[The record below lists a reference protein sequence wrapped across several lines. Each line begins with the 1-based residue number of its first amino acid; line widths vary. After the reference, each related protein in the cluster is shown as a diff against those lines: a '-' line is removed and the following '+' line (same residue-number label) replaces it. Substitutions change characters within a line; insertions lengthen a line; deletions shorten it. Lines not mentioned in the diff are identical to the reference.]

1 MSHSVSSNVRGQV
14 FLRTVRLP
22 DARILPQDLTLNE
35 LAKQEMMER
44 TIVRIGGEPPE
55 PVDPNELE
63 CSLCRMPFLVM
74 AGRECLFGP
83 FECGTRVYLPQN
95 VTRDDVV
102 RLATEQSSA
111 TTW

>member
-1 MSHSVSSNVRGQV
+1 M